1 MLAAPKKQYQNHL
14 AERTWQT
21 ISNMGYFLLVHA
33 RLPDTFMYH
42 ALTYACHIINV
53 LPVRGLLNEEDTP
66 ATPHQLFF
74 GKCPMVSK
82 YRVFGCPTIDHR
94 WVTHNKSNGKQTEHG
109 TRGIFIG
116 FHANQKSY
124 AIYSPGS
131 RQIIISDD
139 VIFDENFTSAIATT
153 WQQHKDSLALKPVN
167 SYVPDI
173 TTTLEHME
181 TLQIYS
187 RLPSKRGVT
196 TTLEEIPP
204 TLKKK
209 TMMTHHHYAMLSMT
223 TLMNTMTMNSRH
235 LLLTLQMSQ
244 WKMRLPWW

>member
-1 MLAAPKKQYQNHL
+1 
-14 AERTWQT
+14 
-21 ISNMGYFLLVHA
+21 MGHFLLVHA
-33 RLPDTFMYH
+33 HLPDTFMYH
-42 ALTYACHIINV
+42 ALTYACHIFNV

-116 FHANQKSY
+116 FHANQRSY

-131 RQIIISDD
+131 RQIIISDY

-173 TTTLEHME
+173 TTTLEHMGTIADLQQTPIKEGSDNNIGGNTTNTEEEDDDDTPSLCNAVNDDFDEYDDDEFAAPTPTPPNVPVEDE
-181 TLQIYS
+181 TPMVVDSSATTCCSNFLC
-187 RLPSKRGVT
+187 KRNP
-196 TTLEEIPP
+196 E
-204 TLKKK
+204 
-209 TMMTHHHYAMLSMT
+209 
-223 TLMNTMTMNSRH
+223 
-235 LLLTLQMSQ
+235 
-244 WKMRLPWW
+244 